1 VKYHVQTISP
11 SNPHYPP
18 LLRQIHDPP
27 KTLYV
32 RGNLDILTY
41 DKLLAVVGSRKNSHY
56 GRQVMEKILTP
67 AVEAGLILVS
77 GFAHGIDTLAHKICL
92 TQKQPTIAVLG
103 SGLNDDA
110 VYPSTNRSLI
120 KEIITTGGAL
130 VSEYPPSTKA
140 QQYHFP
146 QRNRVIAGLTP
157 ATLVIQARQKSGSLI
172 TARLALESN
181 RDVAAIPGPITDPLS
196 QGTNW
201 LIQQGAH
208 VITKPADLLHFYDL
222 EEPTTTPTN
231 LSQLSLDQAN
241 LLKHIS
247 ADAQHVDQ
255 LIEQASLSAPQVSGL
270 LLELELA
277 GAIENIGGM
286 RYVRK

>member
-1 VKYHVQTISP
+1 MKYHVQTISP

-208 VITKPADLLHFYDL
+208 VITKPADLLHLYDL